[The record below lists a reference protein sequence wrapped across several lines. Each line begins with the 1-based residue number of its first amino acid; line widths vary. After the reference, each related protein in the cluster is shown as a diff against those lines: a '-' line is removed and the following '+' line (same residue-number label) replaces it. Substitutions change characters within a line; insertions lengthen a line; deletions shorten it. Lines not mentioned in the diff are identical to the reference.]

1 MALAGLAIQDL
12 VSGGWHGEFLRGGK
26 VGTCNLATIHGGD
39 ATNVVTD
46 RVDIEGECRSF
57 DRRLLDRIARE
68 VERSC
73 QRAVRSLKNSQG
85 QRGSVTF
92 HTDVEYEPFSIPKN
106 APSVK
111 AAEATIRE
119 LGMKPELLTTQG
131 ALDSN
136 WLNARGIPVA
146 TLGAGQVA
154 GHSLNERLDIEQFL
168 TGCKVAL
175 QLATSPQLYA

>member
-1 MALAGLAIQDL
+1 M
-12 VSGGWHGEFLRGGK
+12 
-26 VGTCNLATIHGGD
+26 
-39 ATNVVTD
+39 
-46 RVDIEGECRSF
+46 
-57 DRRLLDRIARE
+57 
-68 VERSC
+68 
-73 QRAVRSLKNSQG
+73 
-85 QRGSVTF
+85 
-92 HTDVEYEPFSIPKN
+92 
-106 APSVK
+106 K
-111 AAEATIRE
+111 AAEAVIRE

>member
-1 MALAGLAIQDL
+1 
-12 VSGGWHGEFLRGGK
+12 

-39 ATNVVTD
+39 VTNVVTD

-68 VERSC
+68 VERAC
-73 QRAVRSLKNSQG
+73 QRAARSIKNCRG

-92 HTDVEYEPFSIPKN
+92 HTDVEYEPFTIPKN
-106 APSVK
+106 AASVK
-111 AAEATIRE
+111 VAEAAIRS
-119 LGMKPELLTTQG
+119 LGMEPELLTTQG
-131 ALDSN
+131 ALDAN

-154 GHSLNERLDIEQFL
+154 GHSLSERLDIEQFL

-175 QLATSPQLYA
+175 RLATSPELAT